1 MRAFSLHPGAILT
14 DLARHLTAEDLKGFG
29 ITQLPDGT
37 LHFDEGRHMPFKT
50 IPQGA
55 ATSVWCATSDQLDG
69 MGGVYCE
76 DCDIARP
83 VEADNDMTRG
93 GVAPWAR
100 DPAAAERLW
109 ALSERL
115 TGVTFPG

>member
-1 MRAFSLHPGAILT
+1 
-14 DLARHLTAEDLKGFG
+14 
-29 ITQLPDGT
+29 
-37 LHFDEGRHMPFKT
+37 
-50 IPQGA
+50 
-55 ATSVWCATSDQLDG
+55 
-69 MGGVYCE
+69 
-76 DCDIARP
+76 
-83 VEADNDMTRG
+83 MTRG